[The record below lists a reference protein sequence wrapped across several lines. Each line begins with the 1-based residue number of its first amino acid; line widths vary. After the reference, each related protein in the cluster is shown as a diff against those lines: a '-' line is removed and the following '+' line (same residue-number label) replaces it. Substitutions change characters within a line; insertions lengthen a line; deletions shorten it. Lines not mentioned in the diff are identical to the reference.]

1 MDTIIQDMFR
11 WSIGF
16 VVVSTLYLTLVW
28 WLGRKLRAA
37 RQRRAATPASEP
49 APDSVE
55 KPALEST
62 AEAADERSE

>member
-28 WLGRKLRAA
+28 WLGRKVRAA
-37 RQRRAATPASEP
+37 RQRRAAAQASQP
-49 APDSVE
+49 VPDSVA
-55 KPALEST
+55 KPVMEST
-62 AEAADERSE
+62 AESADERSE

>member
-16 VVVSTLYLTLVW
+16 VVVSTVYLTLVW
-28 WLGRKLRAA
+28 WLGRKLRAN
-37 RQRRAATPASEP
+37 RQRRAATRAGEP
-49 APDSVE
+49 AATSAA

-62 AEAADERSE
+62 AESADERSE

>member
-28 WLGRKLRAA
+28 WLGRKMRAA
-37 RQRRAATPASEP
+37 RQRRAATKPAEPTAASAAEP
-49 APDSVE
+49 AQ
-55 KPALEST
+55 
-62 AEAADERSE
+62 EAADERGE